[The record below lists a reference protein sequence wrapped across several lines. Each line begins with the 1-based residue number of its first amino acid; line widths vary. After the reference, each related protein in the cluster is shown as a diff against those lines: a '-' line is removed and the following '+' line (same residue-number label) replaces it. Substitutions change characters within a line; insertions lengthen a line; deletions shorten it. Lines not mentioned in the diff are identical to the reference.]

1 MGYMEKLDTSKFEF
15 PVRMSTIYVPAP
27 DAEMGDYIAVPES
40 AGRAVLREDT
50 GEVLGIHGDQYRLV
64 PYVDQ
69 LRPVNN
75 ALLDSGLDLSDITVK
90 DSLYEGG
97 ARMEREIIFNKHK
110 FAVDPGRGYFP
121 HQPSYY
127 DTGAEVGDTVALV
140 LRMRNS
146 YDGGWSYESSFGGK
160 RLRCL
165 NGVWVLDTIAR
176 TRGKHTANL
185 SNTAAIE
192 KIKRGIEM
200 MDTMKDALVDM
211 TKTRVTAGQVQ
222 TLFKRTL
229 AYVPRQDKE
238 TPPFSDRVLAHLMN
252 IWERNEAELGATKW
266 TAYNAATEWATHVED
281 TMSKRGSAH
290 NVRYQREAKV
300 ASMLKSKE
308 WDSVIDLP
316 AAIAA

>member
-1 MGYMEKLDTSKFEF
+1 MSYMEKLDTSKFEF
-15 PVRMSTIYVPAP
+15 PVEMTPVYVPQTDNP
-27 DAEMGDYIAVPES
+27 GTLVEVP
-40 AGRAVLREDT
+40 AKMARAVVRSDT
-50 GEVLGIHGDQYRLV
+50 TEILGIHGDQYKLV

-69 LRPVNN
+69 LRPVND

-110 FAVDPGRGYFP
+110 FAVAPGRGYFP

-185 SNTAAIE
+185 SNVAAIE

-200 MDTMKDALVDM
+200 MDKMKDALVDM
-211 TKTRVTAGQVQ
+211 TKTRITAGQVQ

-229 AYVPRQDKE
+229 AHVPRQDKE

-300 ASMLKSKE
+300 ASMLKSNE
-308 WDSVIDLP
+308 WDRIIDLP